1 MDEQLRTTI
10 ALFRFSVIGPLIN
23 SHLGHG
29 ELKKHIRLLSQRKYT
44 IPGTSRHFVGE
55 GTISEWMSKYR
66 DKGFDG
72 LKPKIRNDKGKC
84 RSLSPDTMSMIAQKK
99 QDNPRRPVQ
108 LICRDLYR
116 KGKIGSSIQP
126 LATLYRH
133 LQVKKLGKTGTPKN
147 QQKRFEHRFSNQMW
161 QADVMYGPFIPHKK
175 GERSKRTYLFDIID
189 DASRLI
195 VGARFFESEKLI
207 HLKDVFKQ
215 AVITY
220 GVPSKLFVD
229 NGKIFKARE
238 LEVACAKLST
248 ALIFS
253 TPYYPEGKA
262 KVEKVHRRF
271 REQFLTD
278 IHGVTTLA
286 ELNDK
291 FEEWLQNEYN
301 RSPHQ
306 GIGGKTPLEKYL
318 ERTSHIRRLPAHID
332 IKELFYHE
340 EQRQVGKDATFR
352 INNILYEAPEHLI
365 GNKIQ
370 VFFDSDDMDM
380 VKIRFQGRDEGYCKP
395 VDFFGN
401 SKVKRNPAGPRLD
414 FHNLLN
420 QNKEDDDDISSV
432 LA

>member
-1 MDEQLRTTI
+1 
-10 ALFRFSVIGPLIN
+10 V
-23 SHLGHG
+23 
-29 ELKKHIRLLSQRKYT
+29 
-44 IPGTSRHFVGE
+44 
-55 GTISEWMSKYR
+55 
-66 DKGFDG
+66 
-72 LKPKIRNDKGKC
+72 
-84 RSLSPDTMSMIAQKK
+84 
-99 QDNPRRPVQ
+99 
-108 LICRDLYR
+108 
-116 KGKIGSSIQP
+116 
-126 LATLYRH
+126 
-133 LQVKKLGKTGTPKN
+133 
-147 QQKRFEHRFSNQMW
+147 
-161 QADVMYGPFIPHKK
+161 
-175 GERSKRTYLFDIID
+175 
-189 DASRLI
+189 
-195 VGARFFESEKLI
+195 SEKLI

-220 GVPSKLFVD
+220 GIPSKLFVD
-229 NGKIFKARE
+229 NGKIFKAHE

-278 IHGVTTLA
+278 IHDITTLD
-286 ELNDK
+286 ELNEK

-370 VFFDSDDMDM
+370 VFFDNDDMDR
-380 VKIRFQGRDEGYCKP
+380 VKIRFQGKDEGYCKP

-420 QNKEDDDDISSV
+420 QNKEDDDDISRV
-432 LA
+432 FA